1 MATRLGKK
9 GSDLGTMYRGRTGQW
24 AWIAHRV
31 TGVGL
36 ILFLFAHI
44 VDTAMIGWGPEAYD
58 RVTSVYH
65 NPVVRLI
72 ELGLIVFVIYHAF
85 NGLRI
90 IAIDFWPKAARY
102 DRPLFLGTITLVVL
116 ASAPIAYIMTKQAIE
131 LFD

>member
-24 AWIAHRV
+24 AWIAHRI

-36 ILFLFAHI
+36 IFFLFAHI

-65 NPVVRLI
+65 NPVVRLV
-72 ELGLIVFVIYHAF
+72 ELGLVGFVIFHAF

-90 IAIDFWPKAARY
+90 ITIDFWPKAARY
-102 DRPLFLGTITLVVL
+102 ERPLFLGTMTIVVL
-116 ASAPIAYIMTKQAIE
+116 MLAPIAYIMTKQAIE

>member
-9 GSDLGTMYRGRTGQW
+9 GSDLGTMYRGRSGQW

-44 VDTAMIGWGPEAYD
+44 VDTAMIGWGADAYD

-72 ELGLIVFVIYHAF
+72 ELGLVGFVIFHAL

-90 IAIDFWPKAARY
+90 IAIDFWPKATRY
-102 DRPLFLGTITLVVL
+102 DKPLFFGTVALFLL
-116 ASAPIAYIMTKQAIE
+116 AMAPISYIMAKQAIE
-131 LFD
+131 LLS

>member
-44 VDTAMIGWGPEAYD
+44 VDTAMIGWGPDAYD

-90 IAIDFWPKAARY
+90 IAIDFWPKATRY
-102 DRPLFLGTITLVVL
+102 DRPLFFGTLTIVVL

>member
-9 GSDLGTMYRGRTGQW
+9 GSDLGTMYRGRSGQW

-44 VDTAMIGWGPEAYD
+44 VDTAMIGWGGDTYD

-72 ELGLIVFVIYHAF
+72 ELGLVGFVIFHAL

-90 IAIDFWPKAARY
+90 IAIDFWPKATRY
-102 DRPLFLGTITLVVL
+102 DKPLFFGTVGLFLL
-116 ASAPIAYIMTKQAIE
+116 AMAPITYIMAKQAIE
-131 LFD
+131 LLD